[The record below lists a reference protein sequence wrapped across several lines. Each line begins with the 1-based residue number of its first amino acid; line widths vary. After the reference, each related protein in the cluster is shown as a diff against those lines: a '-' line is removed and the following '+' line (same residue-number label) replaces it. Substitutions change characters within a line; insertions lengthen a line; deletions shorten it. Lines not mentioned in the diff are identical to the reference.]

1 MSSTLPIEIT
11 ISSPN
16 CLKGAF
22 SVIKEILAIFP
33 KKCLKRNQKNEGKA
47 FKRYFKAAKAGD
59 LNAQY
64 NLALSAKAGHL
75 NSTFNLGWCY
85 ANGEG
90 TTKNSK
96 KGFELY
102 SKVAEGGDLDAQCN
116 LALCYLNGE
125 GTIKNSERAF
135 ELYSK
140 AAEAGHLNAQYNLAL
155 CYLNGEGTIKNL
167 EKAFELFSKAAKA
180 GHLNSTFNLGW
191 CYANG
196 EGTTKNLKKGFELY
210 SNAAEG
216 GDLDAQCNLALC
228 YLNGEGTTENSEK
241 AFELYSKAAETGH
254 LNAQYNLALCYDNG
268 RGTTKNSKNAFELY
282 SKAAERGD
290 LNAQCNLALCYLNGE
305 GTTKNLE
312 KAFKLFSEAAEAG
325 RLVGRVG
332 VRAYQLETVED
343 LGKGENLRS
352 QTSIGTYYRNGIVKN
367 LEETFQFYSR
377 AAEAG
382 NQNAQYN
389 LGWCY
394 QNGWGTTKNLKKA
407 FELYLK
413 AAEANNLCYRS
424 DFSDLHVHDLTLEEQ
439 ENLEYTILQFQKRGF
454 KYLDYLKGEFL
465 DFEAFFDQ
473 LSDEFKCLKCG
484 NLGTIISG
492 SPICPFCDTDKRD
505 NIRLPKCLEC
515 DGTLKNP
522 LWCKSCEYLRFL
534 KSCGTWNSGNDNIDQ
549 YIDHTQKISESCG
562 GFLEWIS
569 PDEITFLDRVGTGGF
584 GIVKEGRWERGRILF
599 WDKKNQK
606 YERTGVTKVALKCLK
621 GNQNMECI
629 NSDEFLAHL
638 TSASCKYILECYGI
652 TKDVTNNEFV
662 MVLPFAEH
670 GDLKAFLKS
679 NKDIL
684 TWDMFLR
691 ILFQI
696 AGGLRFIHESK
707 LVHGDLH
714 PGNILV
720 LKTNPLKVVISDLG
734 LCRPADDAPQSGNIY
749 GVLEYL
755 APEIFEEGSHTK
767 YSDIYSFA
775 IISCE
780 IISGERAFNNTDP
793 INVVHDVIK
802 GKRPTIKKHTPQC
815 IQEIIEKNWH
825 CDPQYRNTA
834 EQLQQR
840 VIAAHDNCN
849 LNELVY
855 EKRFYSEEI
864 KDAQHDETRY
874 KSQHISNFTCSMS
887 GETFNYHI

>member
-22 SVIKEILAIFP
+22 S
-33 KKCLKRNQKNEGKA
+33 
-47 FKRYFKAAKAGD
+47 
-59 LNAQY
+59 
-64 NLALSAKAGHL
+64 
-75 NSTFNLGWCY
+75 CY

-90 TTKNSK
+90 TTKNS
-96 KGFELY
+96 
-102 SKVAEGGDLDAQCN
+102 
-116 LALCYLNGE
+116 
-125 GTIKNSERAF
+125 
-135 ELYSK
+135 
-140 AAEAGHLNAQYNLAL
+140 
-155 CYLNGEGTIKNL
+155 
-167 EKAFELFSKAAKA
+167 
-180 GHLNSTFNLGW
+180 
-191 CYANG
+191 
-196 EGTTKNLKKGFELY
+196 KKGFELY

-216 GDLDAQCNLALC
+216 GDLDAQCNHSLC
-228 YLNGEGTTENSEK
+228 YLNGEGMTENSEK

-254 LNAQYNLALCYDNG
+254 LSAQYNLAFCYDNR
-268 RGTTKNSKNAFELY
+268 RGMTKNSKNASREGRFKCTMQ
-282 SKAAERGD
+282 S
-290 LNAQCNLALCYLNGE
+290 CTFYLNGE

-312 KAFKLFSEAAEAG
+312 KAFKLFSEAAEVG
-325 RLVGRVG
+325 HLVGGVG
-332 VRAYQLETVED
+332 VRAYQLETAEN
-343 LGKGENLRS
+343 LGKGENSRS
-352 QTSIGTYYRNGIVKN
+352 QTT
-367 LEETFQFYSR
+367 
-377 AAEAG
+377 
-382 NQNAQYN
+382 
-389 LGWCY
+389 
-394 QNGWGTTKNLKKA
+394 

-413 AAEANNLCYRS
+413 AAEANNLCYQS
-424 DFSDLHVHDLTLEEQ
+424 DFFDLHVHDLTLKEQ
-439 ENLEYTILQFQKRGF
+439 ENLEYTILQFRKLDF

-515 DGTLKNP
+515 DGTLKNS
-522 LWCKSCEYLRFL
+522 LWCKSCKYLRLL

-549 YIDHTQKISESCG
+549 YINHTQKISESCG

-584 GIVKEGRWERGRILF
+584 GIVKE
-599 WDKKNQK
+599 
-606 YERTGVTKVALKCLK
+606 VALKCLK

-629 NSDEFLAHL
+629 NSDKFLVHL

-652 TKDVTNNEFV
+652 TKDVTNNEF
-662 MVLPFAEH
+662 
-670 GDLKAFLKS
+670 
-679 NKDIL
+679 
-684 TWDMFLR
+684 DMFLR

-714 PGNILV
+714 PENILA
-720 LKTNPLKVVISDLG
+720 LKTTPLKVVISDLG
-734 LCRPADDAPQSGNIY
+734 LCHPADDTPQFGKIY

-755 APEIFEEGSHTK
+755 APKIFEEDSHTK
-767 YSDIYSFA
+767 P
-775 IISCE
+775 
-780 IISGERAFNNTDP
+780 FNNTDP
-793 INVVHDVIK
+793 INVVHNVIK

-815 IQEIIEKNWH
+815 IQEIIKKNWH
-825 CDPQYRNTA
+825 CNPQYRNTA

-840 VIAAHDNCN
+840 VIAAHYNCN

-887 GETFNYHI
+887 GETFIYNI